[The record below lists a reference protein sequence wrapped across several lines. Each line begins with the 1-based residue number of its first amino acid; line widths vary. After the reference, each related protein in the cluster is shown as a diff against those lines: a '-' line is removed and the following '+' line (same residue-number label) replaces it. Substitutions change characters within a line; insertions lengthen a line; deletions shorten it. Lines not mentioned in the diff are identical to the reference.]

1 MSSLEFA
8 SPRWTLP
15 ATTSFG
21 PFLVLRREEE
31 AEPIRAVLEL
41 FSRLPAGLV
50 ACCSRIFLFAS
61 TGGNRFVGR
70 SRLGHLVHAEE
81 QGGWDVQY
89 PSAAVIE
96 GTLLSFSRTLPTLVE
111 TIRAVL
117 ELFSRLPA
125 GLVACCSRIFL
136 FASTGGNRFVGRSR
150 LGHLV
155 HAEEQ
160 GGWDSII
167 LLGSTTKKC
176 YSNVV
181 WSRLFGS
188 YSLGL

>member
-1 MSSLEFA
+1 M
-8 SPRWTLP
+8 
-15 ATTSFG
+15 
-21 PFLVLRREEE
+21 LRREEE
-31 AEPIRAVLEL
+31 AETIRAVLEF

-50 ACCSRIFLFAS
+50 ACCSRIFLFAF
-61 TGGNRFVGR
+61 TGGNRFAGR

-81 QGGWDVQY
+81 EGGWDVQY

-96 GTLLSFSRTLPTLVE
+96 GILLSFSPTLPTLAE

-136 FASTGGNRFVGRSR
+136 FAFTGGNRFAERNR

-160 GGWDSII
+160 SGWDKISTNIYSCSSSH
-167 LLGSTTKKC
+167 LL
-176 YSNVV
+176 
-181 WSRLFGS
+181 
-188 YSLGL
+188 